1 MFPRLTTALL
11 ICIFFSF
18 LTPLRS
24 EQIVLKSGKTLTGS
38 IVDYDEHM
46 FRVETEFGFALIR
59 KDRVAS
65 INFDSA
71 EAPASTSRNNDEQ
84 GRNEKPE
91 TGRGPNSLVKPDTA
105 RRAGE
110 TSASEKAAP
119 THAAATLPE
128 SPPEKIE
135 TADSPAVGTAGAM
148 VDQSPAP
155 EPVASGDPMSPIS
168 PPESESGA
176 EIAPIVADSFP
187 VSAEP
192 EKVMPAEAATGAVR
206 LETAQADSENSQEL
220 VPKQSQ
226 AEKVIAAVEVAAAEA
241 EEPPRVPEGPVD
253 PSEMV
258 ERVVGNL
265 YVNETFRFAMYKPP
279 NWVLFRDVRK
289 ASATSVIA
297 MGTEDERILLFVE
310 RESSV
315 ADPENHGGIEATL
328 RQTYREYRVLGEENV
343 TVDGRAG
350 VRRRFFGVLDGIDW
364 YGMAVHVSDD
374 YGEFGIIGLTCA
386 ETFQFKQAV
395 FNKIVRTFRFTTP

>member
-11 ICIFFSF
+11 ICIFLSV
-18 LTPLRS
+18 LTPLHS
-24 EQIVLKSGKTLTGS
+24 EQIVLKSGKILTGS

-71 EAPASTSRNNDEQ
+71 EAPASTSRKNDKQ
-84 GRNEKPE
+84 GRKEEPE
-91 TGRGPNSLVKPDTA
+91 TGRGPNSPVKPDTA
-105 RRAGE
+105 RRVGE

-135 TADSPAVGTAGAM
+135 TADSLAVGTAAAM
-148 VDQSPAP
+148 VNQSPAP
-155 EPVASGDPMSPIS
+155 EPVASGDPMSTNS

-176 EIAPIVADSFP
+176 EIAPIVADSSP

-192 EKVMPAEAATGAVR
+192 EKVMPAEAATGAVS
-206 LETAQADSENSQEL
+206 LETAQADGEKSQEL

-226 AEKVIAAVEVAAAEA
+226 EGEVIAAVEVAAAEV

-297 MGTEDERILLFVE
+297 MGTEDERTLLFVE
-310 RESSV
+310 RESSG
-315 ADPENHGGIEATL
+315 ADPENHGGIEAKL
-328 RQTYREYRVLGEENV
+328 RQTYREYRVLGEEDV

-364 YGMAVHVSDD
+364 HGMAVHVSDD